1 MGEQSGTY
9 VVTHA
14 DEGSAVLQDADS
26 GQVVTLAEN
35 PGVDPGE
42 VLVATLSTAEGMSA
56 VWTVDDVEERWTVET
71 GASEEPPTG
80 QAVDAAAELPEG
92 DLERIERAGEGEL
105 HVVRVPAELTDQ
117 AVEDVLDD
125 EDSLVARA
133 ARYGVQRVEVRA
145 EDGVLSVRYLPD

>member
-9 VVTHA
+9 VVTHV
-14 DEGSAVLQDADS
+14 DDGSTVLQDAES

-35 PGVDPGE
+35 PGVEVGE
-42 VLVATLSTAEGMSA
+42 AIVASLSTAEKMTA
-56 VWTVDDVEERWTVET
+56 VWTVDDIEERWTVET

-80 QAVDAAAELPEG
+80 QAVDAAADLDEG
-92 DLERIERAGEGEL
+92 DLERIERAGTGEL
-105 HVVRVPAELTDQ
+105 HVIRVPEELTDQ

-125 EDSLVARA
+125 EDSLLVRA

-145 EDGVLSVRYLPD
+145 EDGVVSVRYLPD